1 MRSTLFALLLLSGPL
16 VAAEANS
23 AHIGTFLES
32 QCATCHNADT
42 KSGGFDLAILPMDLS
57 DPRGIEKWARVYD
70 RVKSGEMPPPK
81 KPRPAKVNADKF
93 LEGVAGGIAAGEQ
106 KRDALS
112 GRASMRRLNR
122 TEYEN
127 TLRDL
132 LDLPGLNIK
141 DLLPDDGRVHGYDKS
156 SSALDV
162 SPILMAKFAEAADVA
177 LDAAIAQYSVPP
189 VPFKTRMY
197 ANENYDFGVVIP
209 NGDGV
214 MLKDFKYDDSRF
226 PIPKDAYA
234 GGKYKGLGELE
245 RSGVWKEKPGTAG
258 LFRCLGESFAGRF
271 SRFSPNFSGRYRV
284 STSVWSFWWD
294 KGEVKPSPR
303 TQAAGIYYGSRV
315 LGFLDAPSLKPT
327 GHLLEVWLDP
337 DDYLKFDAAS
347 LWEVH
352 PYHHKD
358 KAAGFTGPGVAIDY
372 LEVEGPLHDE
382 WPPASHKR
390 LFGDLPIVPF
400 SKLPAD
406 APKPKRT
413 TPRRVK
419 TYDAGNSPGLL
430 TFGTVSPSAPAAEAE
445 RLLTEFLPRA
455 FRRPTKTDEIA
466 RFTLLAVERIAT
478 GACFED
484 GMRAAYK
491 AALCSPEFLFLCEP
505 LGPLDDYALASRLSY
520 FLWNSIPDATLTAI
534 AEKSRLRDPDELRK
548 QVDRMLADSKSE
560 RFISDFLDQWLDLR
574 DIDATTPDRRLY
586 PEYNLYLRDAIRRE
600 PYAFFRQLLAQ
611 DRSASDLV
619 ASDFVMVNQRLAE
632 HYGIPNVSG
641 THFRPVPVPKDTH
654 RGGFLTQAAILKVTA
669 NGTTTTPVK
678 RGAWVNRKILGTPP
692 QPPPPDIA
700 AVEPDVRGATTIR
713 EQLAKHRDNA
723 TCASCHAKMDPPG
736 FALESF
742 DVIGGLRTK
751 YRATEGKERPDLIKT
766 FRAHLN
772 PEGAFST
779 AIYHTTFSLGQP
791 VDASGET
798 ATGQKFADVEE
809 YRKLLHADRRGL
821 ARNLANQFVVYS
833 TGIPVRFADRAALEQ
848 ILDKAGGDGARV
860 RSLIYETVKS
870 GLFLAK

>member
-1 MRSTLFALLLLSGPL
+1 MRCSLFAILIP
-16 VAAEANS
+16 VCVHAAEATPAS
-23 AHIGTFLES
+23 IATFLDGH
-32 QCATCHNADT
+32 CVACHNPESR
-42 KSGGFDLAILPMDLS
+42 SGGFDVSAIRANLD
-57 DPRGIEKWARVYD
+57 DPRHVAQWVRVFD
-70 RVKSGEMPPPK
+70 RVKSGEMPPAK
-81 KPRPAKVNADKF
+81 RPRPVKADADKF
-93 LEGVAGGIAAGEQ
+93 LEAVAGGLNVGEQ

-112 GRASMRRLNR
+112 GRAPLRRLNR

-141 DLLPDDGRVHGYDKS
+141 DLLPDDGRAHGFDKS

-162 SPILMAKFAEAADVA
+162 SPILMAKFAEAADAA
-177 LDAAIAQYSVPP
+177 LDAAIAQYTVPP

-234 GGKYKGLGELE
+234 GGKFKGLGELE
-245 RSGVWKEKPGTAG
+245 QSGLWKEKPGTAG

-271 SRFSPNFSGRYRV
+271 SKFSPNFSGRYRV

-294 KGEVKPSPR
+294 KGEVKASPR
-303 TQAAGIYYGSRV
+303 TQAAGIYYGSRA

-327 GHLLEVWLDP
+327 GHQLDVWLEP

-358 KAAGFTGPGVAIDY
+358 KAAGFTGPAVAIDY

-390 LFGDLPIVPF
+390 LFGELPMIAF

-406 APKPKRT
+406 APKPKRSI
-413 TPRRVK
+413 PRRVK
-419 TYDAGNSPGLL
+419 TYDAGNSPGQL
-430 TFGTVSPSAPAAEAE
+430 TFGTVNPASPAAEAE
-445 RLLTEFLPRA
+445 RLLKEFLPRA
-455 FRRPTKTDEIA
+455 FRRPTKTEEIA
-466 RFTLLAVERIAT
+466 RFTMLALERIAT
-478 GACFED
+478 GSCFED
-484 GMRAAYK
+484 AMRSAFK
-491 AALCSPEFLFLCEP
+491 AALCSPEFLFLREP
-505 LGPLDDYALASRLSY
+505 VGPLDDYAVASRLSY
-520 FLWNSIPDATLTAI
+520 FLWSSLPDATLTAL
-534 AEKSRLRDPDELRK
+534 AEKGRLRDADELRK
-548 QVDRMLADSKSE
+548 QVDRMLADPKSE
-560 RFISDFLDQWLDLR
+560 RFVNDFLDQWLDLR
-574 DIDATTPDRRLY
+574 EIDATTPDRRLY

-600 PYAFFRQLLAQ
+600 PYAFFRQLLTQ
-611 DRSASDLV
+611 DRAASDLV

-632 HYGIPNVSG
+632 HYGIPNVTG
-641 THFRPVPVPKDTH
+641 TQFRPVPVPKDSH
-654 RGGFLTQAAILKVTA
+654 RGGFLTQAAVLKVTA

-700 AVEPDVRGATTIR
+700 AVEPDIRGATTIR

-751 YRATEGKERPDLIKT
+751 YRATEGKERPDLNTT

-772 PEGAFST
+772 PEGKFPSAMYNTS
-779 AIYHTTFSLGQP
+779 FSLGQP

-798 ATGQKFADVEE
+798 AAGQKFADVDE
-809 YRKLLHADRRGL
+809 YRKLLLADRRGL

-833 TGIPVRFADRAALEQ
+833 TGVPMRFSDRAAIEQ
-848 ILDKAGGDGARV
+848 ILDKAGGDGVRV
-860 RSLIYETVKS
+860 RSLIYEMVKS
-870 GLFLAK
+870 PLFLTK